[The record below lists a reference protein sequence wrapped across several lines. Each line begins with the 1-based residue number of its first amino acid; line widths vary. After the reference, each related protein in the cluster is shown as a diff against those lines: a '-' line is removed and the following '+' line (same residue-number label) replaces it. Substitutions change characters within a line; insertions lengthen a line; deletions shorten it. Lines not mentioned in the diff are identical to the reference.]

1 MLCGRVLQR
10 GRGAEV
16 QRSRGVVFPVCAVVV
31 SAFMQRAEGCCGCF
45 CIFAENKEIH
55 GVQGA
60 IAGLSLHCP
69 GVGTVQGHAQFV

>member
-55 GVQGA
+55 GVCCYP
-60 IAGLSLHCP
+60 IFDSLFLCFEK
-69 GVGTVQGHAQFV
+69 VFQK